1 MFPLVEF
8 NEEKIDFYF
17 DFYFYVYHVVVAIV
31 VVFFIHTVYKQY
43 YPEKK
48 KP

>member
-8 NEEKIDFYF
+8 NEDKIDFYF
-17 DFYFYVYHVVVAIV
+17 DFYFYVYHFVVAIIV
-31 VVFFIHTVYKQY
+31 IFLAYTVYKQY

-48 KP
+48 K